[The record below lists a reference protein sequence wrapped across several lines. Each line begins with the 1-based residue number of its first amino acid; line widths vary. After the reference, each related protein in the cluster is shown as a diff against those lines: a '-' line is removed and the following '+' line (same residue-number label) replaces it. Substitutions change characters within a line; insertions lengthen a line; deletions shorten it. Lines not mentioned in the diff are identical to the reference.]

1 MAQRI
6 GNCVRAGD
14 CVARLGG
21 DEFTVLL
28 DTLSSPSAAS
38 VAANKI
44 SRALAAPFEID
55 GHDIFV
61 AASIGI
67 SVYPTRGEDV
77 STLLRR
83 ADTAMYR
90 AKRGNTGYAFY
101 EPSMEAT
108 VSRAP
113 PSGGGPAPRPGAR
126 RAGALLPALRRTDD
140 LRIIGMEALVRWQ
153 HPKRG
158 MVPPVEFIP
167 WRRRPASSCPW
178 ASGCCAPPAPRPG
191 MDRRRHHRPQHVG
204 EPVRPATAPDQLL

>member
-1 MAQRI
+1 
-6 GNCVRAGD
+6 
-14 CVARLGG
+14 
-21 DEFTVLL
+21 
-28 DTLSSPSAAS
+28 
-38 VAANKI
+38 
-44 SRALAAPFEID
+44 
-55 GHDIFV
+55 V

-67 SVYPTRGEDV
+67 SVYPNDGEDV

-108 VSRAP
+108 VSAHLRLEADL
-113 PSGGGPAPRPGAR
+113 R
-126 RAGALLPALRRTDD
+126 RALERDELVLYFQPCARTDD

-167 WRRRPASSCPW
+167 LAERPASSCPW

-191 MDRRRHHRPQHVG
+191 NG
-204 EPVRPATAPDQLL
+204 STPASPTSTCR